1 MTTQITPR
9 KTSREETA
17 LFPFTPFR
25 FGGISSLIDRMR
37 SDFDRMLN
45 RFDTGWGQTWEE
57 NGASWG
63 MDIRDE
69 EDAVVVVAETP
80 GFAAADFDLR
90 IQENQL
96 ILRAAHKAE
105 QKEKGAQA
113 VQDRQYYESVLLP
126 SGLDKEKVEA
136 SYQNGVLTV
145 RLPKTAEGKPLKI
158 AIKAL

>member
-1 MTTQITPR
+1 MTTQIAPR
-9 KTSREETA
+9 KTNREEA
-17 LFPFTPFR
+17 PLFPFTPFR
-25 FGGISSLIDRMR
+25 FGGISNVIDRMR
-37 SDFDRMLN
+37 SDFDRMLS
-45 RFDTGWGQTWEE
+45 RFDTGWGQPWEE

-90 IQENQL
+90 MQENRL
-96 ILRAAHKAE
+96 ILRATHKAE
-105 QKEKGAQA
+105 QKEKGAHA
-113 VQDRQYYESVLLP
+113 VQDRQYCESILLP
-126 SGLDKEKVEA
+126 SGLDKEKIEA

-145 RLPKTAEGKPLKI
+145 RLPKTAEGKPRKI